1 MIINQYFG
9 VELVGNMKLRKVK
22 KHYLLMSNQYQE
34 SQVTIIGM
42 LVTLME
48 IEKNVESS

>member
-22 KHYLLMSNQYQE
+22 KHYLLRAIN
-34 SQVTIIGM
+34 I
-42 LVTLME
+42 
-48 IEKNVESS
+48 KNLK